1 MVGKAFLHSP
11 SAFAFYI
18 IFILKGD
25 QHPVSPYNVTPESN
39 IEVMRIKEMIT
50 N

>member
-25 QHPVSPYNVTPESN
+25 KDREQYGEYAYWC
-39 IEVMRIKEMIT
+39 
-50 N
+50 